1 MVKGSPAQRK
11 WLLEMSWEE
20 VELLRA
26 IRGLKYGRVT
36 AVIQDRRVVR
46 LETMEQRAFSS

>member
-1 MVKGSPAQRK
+1 MARESPAQRK

-26 IRGLKYGRVT
+26 IRALKYGRVT
-36 AVIQDRRVVR
+36 AVIQDRRLVR